1 MPVSGWKSVS
11 IPEDMVKEIQRII
24 KENPHLGYKN
34 VSQFVINAIRK
45 LIEQYKPRF
54 EHFNTYE
61 DHVTIIDRTG
71 KHARLI
77 DIYFRNGK
85 AYCEFCQDFDCEHI
99 RFALKIPK
107 VVEPLRR
114 AGWVIDM
121 DEGKVI
127 RGPF

>member
-71 KHARLI
+71 KHAR
-77 DIYFRNGK
+77 
-85 AYCEFCQDFDCEHI
+85 FDRHI
-99 RFALKIPK
+99 LP
-107 VVEPLRR
+107 
-114 AGWVIDM
+114 
-121 DEGKVI
+121 
-127 RGPF
+127 